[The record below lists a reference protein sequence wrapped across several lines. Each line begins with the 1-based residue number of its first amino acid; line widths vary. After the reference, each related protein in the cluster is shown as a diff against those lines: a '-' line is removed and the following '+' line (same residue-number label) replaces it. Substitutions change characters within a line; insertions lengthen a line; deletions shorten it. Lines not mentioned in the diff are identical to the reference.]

1 MDKLQYSQIKG
12 YYMVLGMNEWK
23 WVNLTQLKIILN
35 DKAMLYNATYE
46 SESLLNVQCMLGT
59 IRILYACSHISF
71 SKPLRG
77 NRIWSVFANEGSL
90 VQRS

>member
-1 MDKLQYSQIKG
+1 MDKLQYSQRDTTWF
-12 YYMVLGMNEWK
+12 LEWK

-59 IRILYACSHISF
+59 IRILYACSHI
-71 SKPLRG
+71 
-77 NRIWSVFANEGSL
+77 
-90 VQRS
+90 